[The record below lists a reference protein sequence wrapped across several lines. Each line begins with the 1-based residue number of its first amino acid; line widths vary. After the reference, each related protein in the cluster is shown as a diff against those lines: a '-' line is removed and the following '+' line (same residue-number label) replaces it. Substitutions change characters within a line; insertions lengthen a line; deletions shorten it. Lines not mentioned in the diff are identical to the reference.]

1 VLQLRNAL
9 KEDPSMA
16 AAHLL
21 LGNLQ
26 LGFGRPADAEASFD
40 RALSNGADKA
50 ALALPFARAYAAQ
63 GKLEILLERSSPQG
77 LPLQPKLEILLL
89 RGTALEKM
97 EDHAAAQRTFEE
109 ARALDPYSVPVRL
122 ALANTLLATGQVAKA
137 AGLVDEAIKLTP
149 KDPNALVMRASI
161 ALRRSDLKAALADYS
176 KAIALDSDNLD
187 AMVAE
192 AGVLIDLGRLEEAE
206 RALADIEKIAPG
218 EPYAAYMRA
227 SAG

>member
-1 VLQLRNAL
+1 
-9 KEDPSMA
+9 
-16 AAHLL
+16 
-21 LGNLQ
+21 
-26 LGFGRPADAEASFD
+26 
-40 RALSNGADKA
+40 
-50 ALALPFARAYAAQ
+50 
-63 GKLEILLERSSPQG
+63 ERSSPQG

-109 ARALDPYSVPVRL
+109 ARALDPYSVPARL

-137 AGLVDEAIKLTP
+137 AGLVDEAIKLAP
-149 KDPNALVMRASI
+149 KDPNALIMRASV

-192 AGVLIDLGRLEEAE
+192 AG
-206 RALADIEKIAPG
+206 
-218 EPYAAYMRA
+218 
-227 SAG
+227 